1 MINTMQ
7 TAYVRVLRKIKQ
19 KSDGESAVAKDLAME
34 NVEKL
39 LSQFN
44 EDPGILE
51 AARKLYNTAIKTY
64 RVPNALIGE
73 TAKDGARLLRDKFGK
88 PACPEIFHIFSS
100 AITQLL
106 DLNAEPLAQA
116 LITDASTFFT
126 EANCPEQAEKIANI
140 LKEPRAKSDI
150 KLF

>member
-19 KSDGESAVAKDLAME
+19 KADGESAVARDLAKE

-39 LSQFN
+39 LSQFS

-51 AARKLYNTAIKTY
+51 AARKLYNIAIKSY
-64 RVPNALIGE
+64 RVPNALVAE
-73 TAKDGARLLRDKFGK
+73 TAKDGAKLLRDKFGK
-88 PACPEIFHIFSS
+88 SACPEIFHIFSN
-100 AITQLL
+100 AITQLF
-106 DLNAEPLAQA
+106 DLKAEPVAQA
-116 LITDASTFFT
+116 LITDAAAFFT
-126 EANCPEQAEKIANI
+126 ESNCPEQATKIANV
-140 LKEPRAKSDI
+140 LKEPRAKSDV

>member
-19 KSDGESAVAKDLAME
+19 KSDGESAVAKDLAKE

-39 LSQFN
+39 LSQFS

-51 AARKLYNTAIKTY
+51 GARKLYSTAIKTY
-64 RVPNALIGE
+64 KVPNSLIGE
-73 TAKDGARLLRDKFGK
+73 TAKDGVRLLRDKFGK

-100 AITQLL
+100 AITHLL

-116 LITDASTFFT
+116 LITDASAFFT
-126 EANCPEQAEKIANI
+126 EINCPEQVEKIANV
-140 LKEPRAKSDI
+140 LKESRAKSDI

>member
-7 TAYVRVLRKIKQ
+7 TAYVRILRKIKQ
-19 KSDGESAVAKDLAME
+19 KSDGESAVAKDLANE

-39 LSQFN
+39 LSQFG

-64 RVPNALIGE
+64 RIPNTLIAQI
-73 TAKDGARLLRDKFGK
+73 AKDGAKLLIDKFGK

-106 DLNAEPLAQA
+106 DLKAESLAQTLSA
-116 LITDASTFFT
+116 DAAAFFT
-126 EANCPEQAEKIANI
+126 TSNCPELAKNVANV
-140 LKEPRAKSDI
+140 LKEPRAQSDL